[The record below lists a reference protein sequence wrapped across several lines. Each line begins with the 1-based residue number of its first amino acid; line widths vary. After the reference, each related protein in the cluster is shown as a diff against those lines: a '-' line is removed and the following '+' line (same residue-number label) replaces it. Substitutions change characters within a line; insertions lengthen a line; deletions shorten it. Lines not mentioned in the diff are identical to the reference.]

1 MFLALPGTTSTP
13 TSFACHGSSSSV
25 KFYTNINT
33 NTNDFYTNSH
43 KYKYTNTQIQIQ
55 QHKYKYKRFFL
66 LLKHQHFTVCFR
78 NECRQTVCSSASHGL
93 CECGKKGSIIQ
104 MVPPSFLNKPL
115 QWNFFSG
122 AVELL
127 QRAKDGPPL
136 LSGKH
141 LNNLAKANAM

>member
-25 KFYTNINT
+25 L
-33 NTNDFYTNSH
+33 H
-43 KYKYTNTQIQIQ
+43 KY
-55 QHKYKYKRFFL
+55 KYKYKRFFL
-66 LLKHQHFTVCFR
+66 LLKHLHFTICFR

-141 LNNLAKANAM
+141 LNNLAKAKAMSNQFEYF